1 MWSGVRRS
9 WRVAVTPRLALVFL
23 ALYSLAGSCG
33 PSRASI
39 GLVVVPDP
47 IPVDFVDPCA
57 GVFAMFPCSATDYL
71 HAKWTVSV
79 STLNEIGGR
88 GTLDV
93 RVVDA
98 ASGAPL
104 SDSADGIS
112 GDLEVLLGPRASVA
126 LPVEWRRPVP
136 EGGPGRIP
144 PPQFA
149 FLITAQLTDSMGNR
163 VSETVT
169 VRERLPRP
177 WQIF

>member
-1 MWSGVRRS
+1 MSIVPSGCDTAARAGVARS
-9 WRVAVTPRLALVFL
+9 LSSRWLMRAVT
-23 ALYSLAGSCG
+23 SLHRAGRSSRSHPGGLRRPLCG
-33 PSRASI
+33 R
-39 GLVVVPDP
+39 VR
-47 IPVDFVDPCA
+47 
-57 GVFAMFPCSATDYL
+57 
-71 HAKWTVSV
+71 HVSV
-79 STLNEIGGR
+79 LGNRLPPREMDGVGSTLNEIGGR

-104 SDSADGIS
+104 SDSAGGIS
-112 GDLEVLLGPRASVA
+112 GVLEVLLGPRASVA
-126 LPVEWRRPVP
+126 LPVEWRRPIP

-144 PPQFA
+144 PAQLA

-169 VRERLPRP
+169 VREKLPRP